1 MQRTFKYLGYSVLVL
16 SVIVSLYLLNLFSK
30 KPYSLDHFLAKE
42 LIVGILDSPE
52 SMTYLGLFDDYNLIF
67 NHNQRLTISSLEDGK
82 KKYLE
87 DLQRL
92 DTLRKYQ
99 VDDLSKN
106 QQITHKIAVFD
117 TEIDIERFEEGGY
130 IIDLYDPY
138 FFPDVSCLNKKYDF
152 ITCTET
158 VEHFYSPNKEFHTL
172 NSLLEVGGW
181 LGIMT
186 NFYDD
191 SINFNDWYYR
201 KDPTHVVFY
210 TEETFKFIASMMSWR
225 IEIPTK
231 NVVLFKK

>member
-1 MQRTFKYLGYSVLVL
+1 MFK
-16 SVIVSLYLLNLFSK
+16 
-30 KPYSLDHFLAKE
+30 
-42 LIVGILDSPE
+42 
-52 SMTYLGLFDDYNLIF
+52 
-67 NHNQRLTISSLEDGK
+67 ED
-82 KKYLE
+82 
-87 DLQRL
+87 
-92 DTLRKYQ
+92 
-99 VDDLSKN
+99 
-106 QQITHKIAVFD
+106 
-117 TEIDIERFEEGGY
+117 GY